1 MSSLSNHFRIR
12 SFMKAMT
19 FDIKKK
25 KKKNTPL
32 SLIIP
37 TEKRSDIVKNQV
49 I

>member
-25 KKKNTPL
+25 KNTPL
-32 SLIIP
+32 CLIIT